1 MRVFILFYV
10 PITINKVFLVS
21 IDFSGVSGH
30 IFLDNLFR
38 DNLGL
43 RILLKFVSNLG
54 SRGHVSSYEIRTVLQ
69 HFVGKGEKRLIL
81 FHPML
86 TFTRVDHF
94 VSPPAFYFLFDSY
107 LVKLFEQSLLFL
119 SRIIIIVLELDIFL
133 SLLDPL

>member
-43 RILLKFVSNLG
+43 RILLKFVSDLG
-54 SRGHVSSYEIRTVLQ
+54 CRGHVSSYKIRTVLQ
-69 HFVGKGEKRLIL
+69 HFVGKCEKRLIL

-107 LVKLFEQSLLFL
+107 LVKLFEKSIFFF
-119 SRIIIIVLELDIFL
+119 SRIIIVVLELDIFL
-133 SLLDPL
+133 SLLDSL